1 MKTSLARFL
10 LLSCL
15 VSCKSDTGANVDL
28 SARESVAVHASSV
41 EDPPPAE
48 EDDKPDDGEGAAMA
62 LDEGAM
68 GTQDRARGH
77 LAIKRQEAIEQ
88 AQSSGVLGSGTIGT
102 GRFGTIGS
110 GTGQGYGVGGGR
122 GGMRGRSAA
131 VADSTVNTEGYEHH
145 EANAWTNTASDHLST
160 FAADVDTASYTLVR
174 RKLLDNTLPA
184 KDAVRVEEM
193 VNYFHYAYPAPA
205 ATAPAP
211 FSVTTDLA
219 PSPFNANRHV
229 LRVGVSTQP
238 QAISERRAANLVFL
252 VDVSGSMEG
261 PDRLELAKR
270 SLRILVNTLK
280 DGDSVALVTYAGATR
295 LVLPATGI
303 EHRTRIMAAIDDLSA
318 SGSTAMSD
326 GITLAYREAM
336 KGLKNNAISRVI
348 ILSDGDANVG
358 ETDQNAILKTIAGK
372 VKEGV
377 TLSTIGFG
385 VGNYQDARMEQ
396 LANKGNGNNFYI
408 DSLSEAKRV
417 FQQQVGA
424 TLEVIAKDV
433 KLQVDFD
440 PTRVKRYR
448 LVGYENRDVA
458 DKDFRNDKVD
468 AGEIGPGHQVTA
480 IYELELA
487 PGTASPATVRVRHK
501 TTKGIQATEA
511 AFPVAATPSA
521 TFADASADMRF
532 AFAVAAFG
540 DVLRGAKQ
548 ADGYQLS
555 MIRTIAASAAGSD
568 KERGELVQLVD
579 KAIALQKRS

>member
-1 MKTSLARFL
+1 MKTSLVRFL
-10 LLSCL
+10 LLTCL
-15 VSCKSDTGANVDL
+15 VSCKSDTRSNIELASREDL
-28 SARESVAVHASSV
+28 SVRTNSQDVPPRE
-41 EDPPPAE
+41 E
-48 EDDKPDDGEGAAMA
+48 EMSDDGEGKGNAMA

-68 GTQDRARGH
+68 GKADSELGRG
-77 LAIKRQEAIEQ
+77 ANSFAPPQ
-88 AQSSGVLGSGTIGT
+88 GNGIGA
-102 GRFGTIGS
+102 GRYGTIGS
-110 GTGQGYGVGGGR
+110 GTGHGA
-122 GGMRGRSAA
+122 GGMRGRTGA
-131 VADSTVNTEGYEHH
+131 VVDTTANTEGYEHH
-145 EANAWTNTASDHLST
+145 DANAWTNTASDHLST

-174 RKLLDNTLPA
+174 RKLLDNTLPS

-205 ATAPAP
+205 TGTP

-219 PSPFNANRHV
+219 PSPFDANRHI

-252 VDVSGSMEG
+252 VDVSGSMQG

-303 EHRTRIMAAIDDLSA
+303 EHRTQIMAAIDDLSA

-326 GITLAYREAM
+326 GITLAYREAE
-336 KGLKNNAISRVI
+336 KGLTNNAISRVI

-511 AFPVAATPSA
+511 VFPVAATPSA
-521 TFADASADMRF
+521 TFADASADLRF

-548 ADGYQLS
+548 ADGYKLS
-555 MIRTIAASAAGSD
+555 TIRTIAASAAGSD

>member
-10 LLSCL
+10 LLTCL
-15 VSCKSDTGANVDL
+15 VSCKSDTRSNIELASREDL
-28 SARESVAVHASSV
+28 SVRTNSQDVPPRE
-41 EDPPPAE
+41 E
-48 EDDKPDDGEGAAMA
+48 EMSDDGEGKGNAMA

-68 GTQDRARGH
+68 GKAESELGRG
-77 LAIKRQEAIEQ
+77 ANSFAPPQ
-88 AQSSGVLGSGTIGT
+88 GNGIGA
-102 GRFGTIGS
+102 GRYGAIGS
-110 GTGQGYGVGGGR
+110 GTGHGAGW
-122 GGMRGRSAA
+122 GGMRGRTGA
-131 VADSTVNTEGYEHH
+131 VVDTTANTEGYEHH
-145 EANAWTNTASDHLST
+145 DANAWTNTASDHLST

-174 RKLLDNTLPA
+174 RKLLDNTLPS

-205 ATAPAP
+205 TGAPAP

-219 PSPFNANRHV
+219 PSPFDANRHI

-252 VDVSGSMEG
+252 VDVSGSMQG

-303 EHRTRIMAAIDDLSA
+303 EHRTQIMAAIDDLSA

-326 GITLAYREAM
+326 GITLAYREAE
-336 KGLKNNAISRVI
+336 KGLTNNAISRVI

-511 AFPVAATPSA
+511 VFPVAATPSA
-521 TFADASADMRF
+521 TFADASADLRF

-548 ADGYQLS
+548 ADGYKLS
-555 MIRTIAASAAGSD
+555 TIRTIAASAAGSD